1 MRSARPPGPA
11 CPVWPPVSHVHGPA
25 VTVAAP
31 AVMARLRWF
40 SLAAAQPA
48 SADGDRQARGRAA
61 AGARLRIPGGRHRR
75 RRSRGDA
82 AAYPPGPGMTGPPAV
97 PGWDADQA
105 VDVLHHA
112 HYGALTRL
120 AVLLVTDV
128 AAAEEIVQAAF
139 AAMHGAWQH
148 LRDSE
153 KALAF
158 LLRKVVI
165 GARSHH
171 AASPAPPGRQPALP
185 QAGQPAVT
193 APQALVAALQALPA
207 RQREALV
214 LRYYA
219 DLPDTQIAAAMGTSA
234 HAVTGHI
241 RRGLS
246 SLQAGQDRSRPPL
259 PARHARSGWSRGE
272 YAGLP
277 SRRIAPAR
285 GAAQRAVSSRA
296 SGSSRC
302 RPAGSGRTPP
312 VHAHATPPQMSRASS
327 AAQTMPL
334 LLPVAS
340 SSAEHAPRRRA
351 LASAS
356 PRGLTCSG

>member
-1 MRSARPPGPA
+1 MRSTRPPGPA

-25 VTVAAP
+25 VTVPAP

-48 SADGDRQARGRAA
+48 SAGGAPPASQARGRAA
-61 AGARLRIPGGRHRR
+61 AAARLRIPGGRHRR

-82 AAYPPGPGMTGPPAV
+82 AAYPPGPGMTGPPAM

-105 VDVLHHA
+105 VDVLYHA
-112 HYGALTRL
+112 HYCALTRL
-120 AVLLVTDV
+120 AGLLVTDV

-171 AASPAPPGRQPALP
+171 AASPALPGREPGLPPAV
-185 QAGQPAVT
+185 QPAVT
-193 APQALVAALQALPA
+193 APQALLAALQALPA

-219 DLPDTQIAAAMGTSA
+219 GLPDTQIAAALGTSTR
-234 HAVTGHI
+234 AVTCHI
-241 RRGLS
+241 GCGLS
-246 SLQAGQDRSRPPL
+246 SLQAGQRGTEAGDRPL
-259 PARHARSGWSRGE
+259 
-272 YAGLP
+272 
-277 SRRIAPAR
+277 
-285 GAAQRAVSSRA
+285 
-296 SGSSRC
+296 
-302 RPAGSGRTPP
+302 
-312 VHAHATPPQMSRASS
+312 
-327 AAQTMPL
+327 
-334 LLPVAS
+334 
-340 SSAEHAPRRRA
+340 
-351 LASAS
+351 
-356 PRGLTCSG
+356 